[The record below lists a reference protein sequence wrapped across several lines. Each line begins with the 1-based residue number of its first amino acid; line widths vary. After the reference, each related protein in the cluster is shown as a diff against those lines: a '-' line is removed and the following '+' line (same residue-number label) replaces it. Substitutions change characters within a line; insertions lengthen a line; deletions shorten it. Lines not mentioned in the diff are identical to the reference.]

1 MLGLLAPVD
10 PYRKVRRDY
19 GIEFRRTPYID
30 TTFGEKNKKI
40 IKNTRTIIILLVKI
54 KKSKKE
60 NSADGQAVGIG
71 NLRYGVELGGCRDK
85 GAGAGGRPIIL
96 RPLRCS
102 QQTSMPQ
109 NYV

>member
-1 MLGLLAPVD
+1 MLICLRHIYIKKQMLGLLAPVD

-54 KKSKKE
+54 KKSKKKIVPTAWP
-60 NSADGQAVGIG
+60 SA
-71 NLRYGVELGGCRDK
+71 
-85 GAGAGGRPIIL
+85 
-96 RPLRCS
+96 
-102 QQTSMPQ
+102 
-109 NYV
+109 